1 MVRHRWKTTC
11 SFQAGFGPFLCQCA
25 CVGTRAFVW
34 SQRRAHNCTN
44 WKWWN
49 HPGRENWGRFNLA
62 ARERFC
68 FFLKP
73 LLHLFC
79 SAQFIQEKPF
89 LLLLLLACICVPSL
103 DRQVS
108 FCSSRL
114 HRLSPCSSRDLLCQC
129 STILALP
136 TKKEIP
142 ADPIWRQVLEK
153 AVNRQVTPV

>member
-1 MVRHRWKTTC
+1 MVRHRWKT
-11 SFQAGFGPFLCQCA
+11 FGPFLCQCA

-68 FFLKP
+68 FVFFLS
-73 LLHLFC
+73 LFYIC
-79 SAQFIQEKPF
+79 FVQLSSSKKSLF
-89 LLLLLLACICVPSL
+89 LLLLLACICVPSL

-114 HRLSPCSSRDLLCQC
+114 HRLSPCSNRDLLCQC